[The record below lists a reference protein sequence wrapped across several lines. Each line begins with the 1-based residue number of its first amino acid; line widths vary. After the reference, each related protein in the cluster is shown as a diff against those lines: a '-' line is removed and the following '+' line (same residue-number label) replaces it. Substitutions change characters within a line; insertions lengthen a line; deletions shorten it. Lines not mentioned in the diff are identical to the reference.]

1 MELVYIDRVRVD
13 EKGVFVEMGVYVR
26 KGVWLRTEMQC
37 YVIPMVGMN
46 GCVLIGCVRM
56 KRVYVIRVYG
66 YVPRCNAT

>member
-37 YVIPMVGMN
+37 HVIPM
-46 GCVLIGCVRM
+46 IGVQLHFP
-56 KRVYVIRVYG
+56 RVKFI
-66 YVPRCNAT
+66 TS